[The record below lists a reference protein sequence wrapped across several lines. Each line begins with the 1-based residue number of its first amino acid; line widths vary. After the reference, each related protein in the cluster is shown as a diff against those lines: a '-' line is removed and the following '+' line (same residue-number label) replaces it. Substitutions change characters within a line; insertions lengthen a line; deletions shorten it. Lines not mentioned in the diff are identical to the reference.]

1 MSAWLW
7 NQIDGIVQKSRPRVS
22 AQTLRLPAAS
32 RQAPCAQL
40 VPRWLL
46 CVSYEVPFP
55 EPSSH
60 WDPREATALPGAP
73 GFERVWTGLG
83 ALNRLFSSVVLLGEM
98 G

>member
-1 MSAWLW
+1 M
-7 NQIDGIVQKSRPRVS
+7 
-22 AQTLRLPAAS
+22 
-32 RQAPCAQL
+32 
-40 VPRWLL
+40 
-46 CVSYEVPFP
+46 SYEVPFP

-98 G
+98 GIELQPETRVDGKVQYGL